1 MRIMKILK
9 TIPNLASNSVGAAKF
24 NWRTYKKTH
33 LLAQQYYRIR
43 KNNKEHL
50 LDLARVYVT
59 PGTTVSVDSFSP
71 ALSQVLSIDKSFEHS
86 YVWNFWHRAFK
97 KYPVEYVD
105 TILDLPTQIVYNNVI
120 NLGSHMFK
128 YKDLENII
136 KNILH
141 LCKLAHSGGTV
152 ICCLPMLLIQ
162 YHRLKYS
169 KQQFVE
175 QIIEC
180 LTPHGVGCN
189 MIRFESSNQCCY
201 LFLKKQ

>member
-9 TIPNLASNSVGAAKF
+9 TIPNLISDSVSAAKF

-33 LLAQQYYRIR
+33 RLAQQYYRIR

-50 LDLARVYVT
+50 LNVTLKYVV

-71 ALSQVLSIDKSFEHS
+71 ALCQVIDVDKSFEHS
-86 YVWNFWHRAFK
+86 YVWNFWHRAFE

-105 TILDLPTQIVYNNVI
+105 TILDLPTQSAYNNVI

-128 YKDLENII
+128 YKDLENIL

-141 LCKLAHSGGTV
+141 LCKLAQCGGTV

-180 LTPHGVGCN
+180 LKPYGVDCN
-189 MIRFESSNQCCY
+189 LIRFETVNQCYY